1 MLDFALRR
9 RHGSRHQTPE
19 RNRYARNRAMSG
31 AIIAI
36 GGAMFGI
43 PLFLLLGIELVGDI
57 PPPVLKVGLWSM
69 VLGIIVGGIGAAL
82 GLAGE

>member
-1 MLDFALRR
+1 
-9 RHGSRHQTPE
+9 
-19 RNRYARNRAMSG
+19 MSG
-31 AIIAI
+31 AIITI

-69 VLGIIVGGIGAAL
+69 VLGIMVGGIGAAL